1 MLKQRFNWLVNLV
14 MLPTAIWVAATGI
27 IAELFDINDF
37 VLHKYPA
44 FGLAVLLAIHFLLRL
59 PQWLSGTWRLLTGWR
74 PRPAGSTA
82 PPVKAAAIPADLTR
96 RNVLLWLGS
105 ALGGFLVGNFL
116 APTRRTTLPTD
127 EDIGVVYHHWSKP
140 GNVSL
145 ISTVID
151 WGTQP
156 PLFKEYADA
165 PKITLPSVTPRDGMS
180 VEQAIVRRRSVRDYV
195 GELTLDE
202 LNRLLF
208 YSTGINDLRWGS
220 GLRAA
225 PSSGA
230 QYPIETYLVVNY
242 VAGLAQGIYHYNVRD
257 HALEQIRVG
266 DFRQTITDAAL
277 GQEFFGKAG
286 VVFALTGIFQRA
298 RWRYQDRTYRYVMLE
313 AGHIGQNIYLEAV
326 AQGLGACAVG
336 AFWDDEVN
344 RLLGVDG
351 KTEAT
356 LYLLTVGAM

>member
-14 MLPTAIWVAATGI
+14 VLPTAIWVTVTGI

-37 VLHKYPA
+37 ILHKYPA
-44 FGLAVLLAIHFLLRL
+44 FGLAVLLAIHFWLHL
-59 PQWLSGTWRLLTGWR
+59 PQWLGGTRRLLTGWR
-74 PRPAGSTA
+74 SRSAGAIA
-82 PPVKAAAIPADLTR
+82 PSRKAATTPADFTR
-96 RNVLLWLGS
+96 RNVLIWLGS
-105 ALGGFLVGNFL
+105 ALGGLLVGNFL
-116 APTRRTTLPTD
+116 APTRRTHLPTD

-145 ISTVID
+145 ISTVIE

-165 PKITLPSVTPRDGMS
+165 PKIPLPVVTPRDGMS
-180 VEQAIVRRRSVRDYV
+180 VEQAIVQRRSVRDYV

-208 YSTGINDLRWGS
+208 YSTGINDRRWGS

-225 PSSGA
+225 PSAGA

-242 VAGLAQGIYHYNVRD
+242 VAGLAQGIYHYNIRD
-257 HALEQIRVG
+257 HTLELIRVG
-266 DFRQTITDAAL
+266 DFRQAITDAAL
-277 GQEFFGKAG
+277 GQEFFSKAG
-286 VVFALTGIFQRA
+286 VVFALTGIFQRT
-298 RWRYQDRTYRYVMLE
+298 RWRYRDRTYRYVMLE
-313 AGHIGQNIYLEAV
+313 AGHIGQNIYLSAV

-336 AFWDDEVN
+336 AFWDDDVN

-351 KTEAT
+351 KVEAT
-356 LYLLTVGAM
+356 LYLLTVGRP

>member
-1 MLKQRFNWLVNLV
+1 MFKQRFNWLVNLV
-14 MLPTAIWVAATGI
+14 MLPTAIWVAATGL

-44 FGLAVLLAIHFLLRL
+44 FALGILLAIHFLLRL
-59 PQWLSGTWRLLTGWR
+59 SQWISGTRRLFSFQSS
-74 PRPAGSTA
+74 PARATKTLA
-82 PPVKAAAIPADLTR
+82 PPTPANVTR
-96 RNVLLWLGS
+96 RNVLIWLVS
-105 ALGGFLVGNFL
+105 AIGGFLAGNFL
-116 APTRRTTLPTD
+116 APTRRANLPTD
-127 EDIGVVYHHWSKP
+127 EDLGVVYHHWSKP

-156 PLFKEYADA
+156 ALFKEYANA
-165 PKITLPSVTPRDGMS
+165 PKITLPTVTPRDGMS
-180 VEQAIVRRRSVRDYV
+180 VEQAIMRRRSVRDYV
-195 GELTLDE
+195 GELTLEE

-208 YSTGINDLRWGS
+208 YSTGINDWRWGN

-225 PSSGA
+225 PSAGA

-242 VAGLAQGIYHYNVRD
+242 VAGLTQGIYHYNIRD
-257 HALEQIRVG
+257 HALEQIRAG
-266 DFRQTITDAAL
+266 DFRQVIADAAL
-277 GQEFFGKAG
+277 GQEFFAKAG

-313 AGHIGQNIYLEAV
+313 AGHIGQNIYLSAV

-356 LYLLTVGAM
+356 LYLLTVGRT

>member
-44 FGLAVLLAIHFLLRL
+44 FVLAGLLAIHFLLRL
-59 PQWLSGTWRLLTGWR
+59 QPWFTGTRRLFSFSSRNTTTPQPKPS
-74 PRPAGSTA
+74 
-82 PPVKAAAIPADLTR
+82 AAVSASITR
-96 RNVLLWLGS
+96 RNVLIWLVS
-105 ALGGFLVGNFL
+105 AIGGFLAGNFL
-116 APTRRTTLPTD
+116 APTRRANLPTD

-145 ISTVID
+145 ISTMID

-165 PKITLPSVTPRDGMS
+165 PKITLPSVPPRDGMS

-195 GELTLDE
+195 GELTLEE

-225 PSSGA
+225 PSAGA
-230 QYPIETYLVVNY
+230 QYPIETYLIVNY
-242 VAGLAQGIYHYNVRD
+242 VAGLAQGIYHYNIRA

-266 DFRQTITDAAL
+266 DFRQTIADAAL
-277 GQEFFGKAG
+277 GQEFFAKAG
-286 VVFALTGIFQRA
+286 VVIALTGIFQRA

-336 AFWDDEVN
+336 AFWDNDVN

-351 KTEAT
+351 KTEAA
-356 LYLLTVGAM
+356 LYLLTVGRP

>member
-1 MLKQRFNWLVNLV
+1 MFKQRFNWLVNLV
-14 MLPTAIWVAATGI
+14 MLPTAIWVAVTGI

-44 FGLAVLLAIHFLLRL
+44 FVLGILLAIHFWLRL
-59 PQWLSGTWRLLTGWR
+59 SPWISGTRRLFSFQSSPTR
-74 PRPAGSTA
+74 AIKTSTPSVPAN
-82 PPVKAAAIPADLTR
+82 VTR
-96 RNVLLWLGS
+96 RNVLIGLVSLI
-105 ALGGFLVGNFL
+105 AGFLAGNFL
-116 APTRRTTLPTD
+116 APTRRANLPTD

-145 ISTVID
+145 ISTMID

-156 PLFKEYADA
+156 PLFKEYTDA
-165 PKITLPSVTPRDGMS
+165 PKVALPAVPPRDGMS
-180 VEQAIVRRRSVRDYV
+180 VEQAIMRRRSVRDYV
-195 GELTLDE
+195 GELTLEE

-242 VAGLAQGIYHYNVRD
+242 VAGLTQGIYHYNIRD
-257 HALEQIRVG
+257 HALEQIRAG
-266 DFRQTITDAAL
+266 DFRQAIADAAL
-277 GQEFFGKAG
+277 GQEFFAKAG
-286 VVFALTGIFQRA
+286 VVFVLTGIFQRA

-313 AGHIGQNIYLEAV
+313 AGHIGQNIYLSAV

-336 AFWDDEVN
+336 AFWDDDVN

-356 LYLLTVGAM
+356 LYLLTVGAT

>member
-14 MLPTAIWVAATGI
+14 MLPTAIWVAATGL

-44 FGLAVLLAIHFLLRL
+44 FGLAVLLAIHIWLRL
-59 PQWLSGTWRLLTGWR
+59 TQWLSGTRRLFQFHPTATR
-74 PRPAGSTA
+74 QPVTATA
-82 PPVKAAAIPADLTR
+82 PAPASITR

-180 VEQAIVRRRSVRDYV
+180 VEQAIVRRRSIRDYA

-225 PSSGA
+225 PSAGA
-230 QYPIETYLVVNY
+230 QYPIETYLVVNH
-242 VAGLAQGIYHYNVRD
+242 VTDLAQGIYHYNVRD

-351 KTEAT
+351 KTEAA
-356 LYLLTVGAM
+356 LYLLTVGRP